1 MVRIKIRII
10 LHSNLNYKNMS
21 KTKKRDFTANDEEWE
36 MARQKS
42 LIKFGFVNRSGY
54 IRQLIVND
62 ETYSDGFDKL
72 DEFKKYKK

>member
-1 MVRIKIRII
+1 MG
-10 LHSNLNYKNMS
+10 
-21 KTKKRDFTANDEEWE
+21 KTKKENITITPEEWE
-36 MARQKS
+36 MAREKS

-62 ETYSDGFDKL
+62 KTYSDGFDKL